1 MTHNDFPC
9 TPTENLVQRSTQR
22 YYMYN
27 MFMLN
32 CHTLLL
38 LFLFLLLEYETAH
51 RRIMSYSFPGVPGL
65 AAGGSGDHEKERE
78 VRISSLIPMGSTYMV
93 RINIHIVHVYTMQLC
108 IASFQ
113 IWPNFPF

>member
-1 MTHNDFPC
+1 MTHNDFC
-9 TPTENLVQRSTQR
+9 IHSNTTCSCLTVTH
-22 YYMYN
+22 YYIFY
-27 MFMLN
+27 
-32 CHTLLL
+32 
-38 LFLFLLLEYETAH
+38 LFLLLEYETAH

-65 AAGGSGDHEKERE
+65 AAGGNGGNEKERE
-78 VRISSLIPMGSTYMV
+78 VRISSLIPMGSTNMV